1 MIISI
6 ISIFDNLSSMKRSE
20 INAAINTAKKM
31 MDEYNWT
38 LPEWGYWS
46 KEDYKDKPEISKYLK
61 DHQMGWDVTD
71 FGKDNFN
78 SQGITLF
85 CIRNGIQGAKDDK
98 PYAEK
103 LLFMQEGQEI
113 PFHSHKVKLEDI
125 INRGGGDLAIEFL
138 EVDKDFRELQ
148 KEIDVLV
155 DGQTLKIQPLKPL
168 ILKRGQS
175 VTVERN
181 VYHKFYAVEGTGMVM
196 AGEVSQVNDDN
207 KDNYFL
213 EPVGRFSDIEE
224 DEAATH
230 LLWNEI

>member
-1 MIISI
+1 
-6 ISIFDNLSSMKRSE
+6 
-20 INAAINTAKKM
+20 M
-31 MDEYNWT
+31 MDTYNWT
-38 LPEWGYWS
+38 LPKWGYWS
-46 KEDYKDKPEISKYLK
+46 KEDYNNNPEMTKYLK

-85 CIRNGIQGAKDDK
+85 CIRNGIQSNFDDK

-113 PFHSHKVKLEDI
+113 PFHSHKIKLEDI

-138 EVDKDFRELQ
+138 E
-148 KEIDVLV
+148 IDNNNKQLSKKITVLV
-155 DGQTLKIQPLKPL
+155 DGEKIELDPHEPL
-168 ILKRGQS
+168 ILKKGQS

-181 VYHKFYAVEGTGMVM
+181 IFHRFYSVKGSGMVM

-207 KDNYFL
+207 NDNYFL
-213 EPVGRFSDIEE
+213 EQVGRFSQIQE
-224 DEAATH
+224 DEPPLH
-230 LLWNEI
+230 PLWNEV

>member
-1 MIISI
+1 MVRITHS
-6 ISIFDNLSSMKRSE
+6 DE
-20 INAAINTAKKM
+20 KKM
-31 MDEYNWT
+31 MDTYNWT
-38 LPEWGYWS
+38 LPKWGYWS
-46 KEDYKDKPEISKYLK
+46 KEDYNNNPEMTKYLK

-85 CIRNGIQGAKDDK
+85 CIRNGIQSNFDDK

-113 PFHSHKVKLEDI
+113 PFHSHKIKLEDI

-138 EVDKDFRELQ
+138 E
-148 KEIDVLV
+148 IDNNNKQLSKKITALV
-155 DGQTLKIQPLKPL
+155 DGEKIELDPHEPL
-168 ILKRGQS
+168 ILKKGQS

-181 VYHKFYAVEGTGMVM
+181 IFHRFYSVKGSGMVM

-207 KDNYFL
+207 NDNYFL
-213 EPVGRFSDIEE
+213 EQVGRFSQIQE
-224 DEAATH
+224 DEPPLH
-230 LLWNEI
+230 PLWNEV